1 MKDLTHPDLAS
12 SLLDA
17 LASFRMKAASGMEAH
32 GPGLFSYCALTRE
45 RLASVRLPQPVLGV
59 VLSGTKE
66 IWQGMHQLCLK
77 PGEVWTSEG
86 VARAIGMSESTLRRR
101 LRAAGGSFTAILRR
115 ERMMLARRMLE
126 QGMPSGLVALAVGYA
141 SRSHFARAWR

>member
-101 LRAAGGSFTAILRR
+101 LRAEIGRASCR
-115 ERMMLARRMLE
+115 ERVF
-126 QGMPSGLVALAVGYA
+126 SAV
-141 SRSHFARAWR
+141 

>member
-86 VARAIGMSESTLRRR
+86 VARAIGMSEWRRTLASTLAM
-101 LRAAGGSFTAILRR
+101 AAS
-115 ERMMLARRMLE
+115 
-126 QGMPSGLVALAVGYA
+126 VA
-141 SRSHFARAWR
+141 SSHRPTSP